1 MKMNKFMMLGIAGL
15 AFAACSNEEELTS
28 QFPEGT
34 GAVTIKI
41 AAPTVTKAIAAG
53 HDADVE
59 VVPADDSNVIITL
72 TGSNSYEETITL
84 TKAQWTAQQEV
95 TFWNVEKPELVT
107 VTMNDGKKTYTTTD
121 LVETPAL
128 QAVENVP
135 AYGETKVFT
144 LTDKTGKPTN
154 GDYEAGADADD
165 VNTTYQLYSATVKMA
180 IPMARL
186 EVSGIKHVRATEH
199 AAADCKYQTLT
210 IAGVYLDNVIANGA
224 GVAYT
229 EGKGFSVAS
238 GTSDD
243 YCFDGTN
250 GTGTGDEAVLKNAAT
265 EANFGGTD
273 FLAVD
278 NVWPAANNVFGYNF
292 FGADGANKLP
302 KFKIY
307 FDTSVAKDS
316 SKPLPAP
323 RYAMITKYW
332 KEVPDEE
339 NVGSTKR
346 QEIIKFEPGHIY
358 RVTSAELS
366 DENIIGDEGGNT
378 LYGVEVTVT
387 EATWTVETINA
398 DWAQ

>member
-15 AFAACSNEEELTS
+15 AFAACSNEEELAN

-41 AAPTVTKAIAAG
+41 AAPTVTKAIGAG
-53 HDADVE
+53 HDASVS
-59 VVPADDSNVIITL
+59 VVPAEGSDVIITL
-72 TGSNSYEETITL
+72 TGTNSYEERITL
-84 TKAQWTAQQEV
+84 SKDQWEKQQEV
-95 TFWNVEKPELVT
+95 TFWNVEKPQLVT
-107 VTMNDGKKTYTTTD
+107 VSMNDGKKTYTTTD
-121 LVETPAL
+121 VVETVAL
-128 QAVENVP
+128 QAVDNVP
-135 AYGETKVFT
+135 AYGETNKFT
-144 LTDKTGKPTN
+144 LTGETGKPTN

-199 AAADCKYQTLT
+199 AADDCKYQTLT
-210 IAGVYLDNVIANGA
+210 IGGVYLDNVIANGA
-224 GVAYT
+224 GVAYI
-229 EGKGFSVAS
+229 EGTGFSVAS
-238 GTSDD
+238 GTPAD

-250 GTGTGDEAVLKNAAT
+250 GTGDPAVLKNAAT

-278 NVWPAANNVFGYNF
+278 NVWPAVNNVFGYNF
-292 FGADGANKLP
+292 FGVDAASKLP

-346 QEIIKFEPGHIY
+346 EEIIKFEPGHIY

>member
-1 MKMNKFMMLGIAGL
+1 MNKFMMLGIAGL

-28 QFPEGT
+28 SQFPEGT

-41 AAPTVTKAIAAG
+41 AAPTVTKAIGAG
-53 HDADVE
+53 HDASVE
-59 VVPADDSNVIITL
+59 VVPADDSNVTITL
-72 TGSNSYEETITL
+72 TGSNSYSETITL
-84 TKAQWTAQQEV
+84 SKAQWTAKQEV
-95 TFWNVEKPELVT
+95 TFWNVESPQLVT
-107 VTMNDGKKTYTTTD
+107 VVMNDGKKTYTTTD
-121 LVETPAL
+121 LVETAAL

-135 AYGETKVFT
+135 AYGETNKFT
-144 LTDKTGKPTN
+144 LTENTGKPTN
-154 GDYEAGADADD
+154 GAYEAGADADD

-186 EVSGIKHVRATEH
+186 EVSGIKHVRAAGH

-210 IAGVYLDNVIANGA
+210 IAGVYLDNVIANGE

-229 EGKGFSVAS
+229 EGTGFSVAS
-238 GTSDD
+238 GTSAD

-339 NVGSTKR
+339 NEGTTKR
-346 QEIIKFEPGHIY
+346 QEITKFEPGHIY

-387 EATWTVETINA
+387 EATWTVETIKA